1 MEENLS
7 AEQLGARLHE
17 LRRQR
22 QLTLQEL
29 AERSGVSRA
38 MLSKIERGEK
48 MPTVVLALRIAQALG
63 LTMSQLLGVV
73 EQRAV
78 VLLPKRQ
85 QLVYRDP
92 ESGIERHLLSPPFE
106 GPHLEFLRYVL
117 PEGATTGEVPAHPRG
132 VEKYVL
138 VEQGRLCVSIAGQE
152 YLLEAGD
159 TLYFEADTVH
169 RYENRGSGSCSYYLV
184 ATSGKGSFDKE
195 SLI

>member
-48 MPTVVLALRIAQALG
+48 MPTVVLALHIAQALG

-92 ESGIERHLLSPPFE
+92 ESGIERQLLSPPFE
-106 GPHLEFLRYVL
+106 GQHLEFLHYIL
-117 PEGATTGEVPAHPRG
+117 PESITIGEVPAHPRG
-132 VEKYVL
+132 VEKYIL
-138 VEQGRLCVSIAGQE
+138 VEQGQLCVSIADQE

-159 TLYFEADTVH
+159 VLYFEANTPH
-169 RYENRGSGSCSYYLV
+169 RYENRGSGRCSYYLV
-184 ATSGKGSFDKE
+184 ATSGTGFSE
-195 SLI
+195 HSL